1 MSVASWL
8 KTVAVRFGSR
18 LGRLVDNSLPMAA
31 EDREERDWTGE
42 TSKEE
47 AERRQLEMQIE
58 MLEKQ
63 GRGGFR

>member
-1 MSVASWL
+1 MLTRLRKWL
-8 KTVAVRFGSR
+8 G
-18 LGRLVDNSLPMAA
+18 LLVDDVLPMTA
-31 EDREERDWTGE
+31 EDRKERDWTGQ

-47 AERRQLEMQIE
+47 AERRELEIQIE